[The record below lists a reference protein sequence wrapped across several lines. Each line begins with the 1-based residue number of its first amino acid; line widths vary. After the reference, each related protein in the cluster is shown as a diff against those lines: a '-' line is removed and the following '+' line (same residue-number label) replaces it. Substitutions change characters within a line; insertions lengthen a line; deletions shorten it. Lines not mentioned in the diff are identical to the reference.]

1 MNFQKSSEY
10 LFFVLMSPLL
20 DQTLL
25 LVSPARELAPSRRR
39 ILNWLISSDMRFEW
53 NYRVIQ
59 TLGGELSKRRQVK

>member
-1 MNFQKSSEY
+1 
-10 LFFVLMSPLL
+10 MSPLL

-59 TLGGELSKRRQVK
+59 TLGGELSKRRQKKETKLVELGYQ